1 MLGGCV
7 CVWNEHTCVGR
18 GVCWEGVCVY
28 GMSMC
33 VLGGECVCVGMGSVY
48 VCWVCVCMDRGNGM
62 PLEGFGRRGYMR
74 VKSNFHFKTI
84 NNTCYQVENRLGA
97 WS

>member
-1 MLGGCV
+1 MCI
-7 CVWNEHTCVGR
+7 WNEHVCVGR
-18 GVCWEGVCVY
+18 GVCVCWEGC
-28 GMSMC
+28 
-33 VLGGECVCVGMGSVY
+33 VY
-48 VCWVCVCMDRGNGM
+48 VCWVCVCMERGNGM